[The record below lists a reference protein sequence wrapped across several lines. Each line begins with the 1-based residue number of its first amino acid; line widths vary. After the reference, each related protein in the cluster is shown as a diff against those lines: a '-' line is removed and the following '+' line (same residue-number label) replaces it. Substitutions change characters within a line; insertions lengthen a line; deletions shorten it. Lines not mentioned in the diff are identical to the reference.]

1 MITRKKLRLTDPDHF
16 QPFQR
21 RRKMRRTTALLLTTL
36 VAAAALTVVRADL
49 FTQSYIQGDEV
60 FSRSCLVVFL
70 PACARR

>member
-1 MITRKKLRLTDPDHF
+1 
-16 QPFQR
+16 
-21 RRKMRRTTALLLTTL
+21 MRRTTALLLTTL